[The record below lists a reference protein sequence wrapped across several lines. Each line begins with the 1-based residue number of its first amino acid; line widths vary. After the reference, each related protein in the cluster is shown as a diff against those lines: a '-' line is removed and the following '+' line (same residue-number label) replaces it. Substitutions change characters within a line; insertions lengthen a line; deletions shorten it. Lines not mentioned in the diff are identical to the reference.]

1 MYIKILWNYII
12 GYVNIQI
19 EGFYIERFVNIC
31 KSKNILLW
39 NMDRKKSSILYSDI
53 SINDFKKIK
62 EIARKT
68 NCRVKI
74 NTKKGMPF
82 IVYKYK
88 KRKIFSCLLL
98 FVMLLLIISSNFIWN
113 IEIKGAKKVP
123 VEEIKSMLQENGLKI
138 GAFKKNIDVKKIIS
152 KIRLNRE
159 DISWIGIEFKGTNAI
174 IEIAE
179 SDKKPKIVDNN
190 DFCNII
196 SDKMGIITKIDV
208 QNGTSIAK
216 IDDIVKPGDILVE
229 GKIQGKYMEPIY
241 VHSSANIEAKVW
253 YSKKDKFEYHQ
264 TIEEKTGNEET
275 KYEIKINN
283 LQINL
288 YKTLS
293 KFENYDTINENK
305 KLSIFSNFYL
315 PIEIIKKVNREKEK
329 HEIIYGKEEL
339 KNIAV
344 EQLEEELKKEIQEQE
359 KILNKYIN
367 IKEQEGYLEVEVVY
381 EVLENIG
388 TKEKIIF

>member
-283 LQINL
+283 LKINL